1 MSHRL
6 PAALCGATLCL
17 VAWSTASAQLPPQ
30 HAVIAT
36 KLTGTPVT
44 QLLDVNLKTG
54 KFLRLGR
61 FQNDDR
67 PPLALRVDPLS
78 RDLLLAVGLAGGKSR
93 ILRIGLRGGK
103 IVSVRQ
109 LADVTGPAT
118 DLAVPYPGDVFVG
131 LDGTKGGLVHI
142 PRNGGT
148 AKQVLNAPR
157 VAGINVLSIS
167 NAEVWLAESGTS
179 TTPAQMRLYNT
190 YSGRVSGPYKLA
202 SISPPQLTGIGELP
216 GSIPT
221 HVVADAKGQVWQTR
235 VFQSP
240 VKLPISPAL
249 PAGGTRA
256 LRVDLGST
264 GLVLGGTAHPYLESF
279 KSWVLTPQKWL
290 RVAGPF
296 PGDPVSFDITGLS
309 VARAALFGKSCSPA
323 GKPPEIYTGG
333 TPPTLGNQRF
343 LLQTR
348 GVPNSPAFLALGV
361 SDQTYMRIP
370 LPWSLPGGG
379 CPLIV
384 AADVL
389 LLLKTDSTGFA
400 RQSLPVPNQASLSGA
415 VFFGQWVHP
424 LSGGTLLATTAGMAL
439 HVFP

>member
-1 MSHRL
+1 MIRRL
-6 PAALCGATLCL
+6 HTALLAL
-17 VAWSTASAQLPPQ
+17 VAWPAPAQLPPH
-30 HAVIAT
+30 HAVVAT
-36 KLTGTPVT
+36 KLPGTPAT
-44 QLLDVNLKTG
+44 QLLDVDLATG
-54 KFLRLGR
+54 KVVPLGR
-61 FQNDDR
+61 FQDDDR
-67 PPLALRVDPLS
+67 PPLALCVDLLS
-78 RDLLLAVGLAGGKSR
+78 RDLVLAVGLAGGASR
-93 ILRIGLRGGK
+93 ILRIGVRSGK
-103 IVSVRQ
+103 IVSVRR
-109 LADVTGPAT
+109 LADVSGIAT
-118 DLAVPYPGDVFVG
+118 DLAVPYPGDVFIG
-131 LDGTKGGLVHI
+131 LDGANGGLVHI

-148 AKQVLNAPR
+148 ARQVLNAPR
-157 VAGINVLSIS
+157 VAGINVLGIS

-190 YSGRVSGPYKLA
+190 YSGSVSGPYKLA

-216 GSIPT
+216 GAIPT

-249 PAGGTRA
+249 PAGGSRA

-264 GLVLGGTAHPYLESF
+264 GLVLGGTAHPFLESF

-309 VARAALFGKSCSPA
+309 VALAALFGKRCSPAA

-343 LLQTR
+343 SLQTR
-348 GVPNSPAFLALGV
+348 GEPNSPAFLALGA
-361 SDQTYMRIP
+361 SDQAYMGNP
-370 LPWSLPGGG
+370 LPWALPGGG

-389 LLLKTDSTGFA
+389 LLLKTDSFGFA
-400 RQSLPVPNQASLSGA
+400 RQPLPVPNQASLNGA

-424 LSGGTLLATTAGMAL
+424 LAGGTRFATTDAIAL
-439 HVFP
+439 HVFR